1 MLLFLFGINYD
12 KNKLHFFSKVILI
25 ICIFVFSGKQ
35 LVRFNK
41 NIDSEHIWPRIYSFN
56 ENFKINAKKI
66 EFIDGFSI
74 FHHNNLCMYSK
85 SPCTNYELK
94 DNLNVIKKNN
104 YYFINLK

>member
-1 MLLFLFGINYD
+1 ML
-12 KNKLHFFSKVILI
+12 
-25 ICIFVFSGKQ
+25 
-35 LVRFNK
+35 RFNK
-41 NIDSEHIWPRIYSFN
+41 NIDSEYIWPRIYSFN
-56 ENFKINAKKI
+56 ENFKINAEKI